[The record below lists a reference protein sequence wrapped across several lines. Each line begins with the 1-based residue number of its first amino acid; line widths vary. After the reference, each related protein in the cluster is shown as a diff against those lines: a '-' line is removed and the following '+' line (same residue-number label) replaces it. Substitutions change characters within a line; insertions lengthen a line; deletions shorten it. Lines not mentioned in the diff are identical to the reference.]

1 MKSTA
6 NKKHF
11 SYLIVVF
18 YVWFSLLPV
27 WSTGNVVLCYGAEG
41 HLEIEV
47 KTAQSCSGRNSMQ
60 EVEQCENSRPCF
72 CVDIPISKNNID
84 NTICVTKRNLK
95 NSSVRHNYFYTS
107 QACQP
112 PSVNNIASCFTHTVI
127 TNTSHETLHTTILL
141 I

>member
-6 NKKHF
+6 NKKHL

-18 YVWFSLLPV
+18 YVLFSLLPV
-27 WSTGNVVLCYGAEG
+27 WSTGNIVLCYGAEG

-47 KTAQSCSGRNSMQ
+47 KTAQSCSGCNSMQ

-84 NTICVTKRNLK
+84 NTICINKGTLK
-95 NSSVRHNYFYTS
+95 NSSIRYNYFHTP
-107 QACQP
+107 QA
-112 PSVNNIASCFTHTVI
+112 PSCNNTPSFFTHTVI
-127 TNTSHETLHTTILL
+127 SNTPQETLRTTILL

>member
-1 MKSTA
+1 MKHTA
-6 NKKHF
+6 NKKHP
-11 SYLIVVF
+11 SYLILFF

-27 WSTGNVVLCYGAEG
+27 WSNGNIVLCYGAEG

-72 CVDIPISKNNID
+72 CVDIPISKDKTD
-84 NTICVTKRNLK
+84 NTICTNKGIFK
-95 NSSVRHNYFYTS
+95 SSSIRYIYFHTP